1 MEQKEREC
9 IANAF
14 ESYSNWQGSQ
24 NAEEVKQLAGGNP
37 SDFAKDPKWPT
48 YSERTMK
55 GPIKVETI
63 NEDLNCTAC
72 LWL

>member
-14 ESYSNWQGSQ
+14 ESYSNWYGSQ

-37 SDFAKDPKWPT
+37 DSTGVPLSFDVVFQAECDEHKA
-48 YSERTMK
+48 
-55 GPIKVETI
+55 VESRV
-63 NEDLNCTAC
+63 L
-72 LWL
+72 